1 MAEFG
6 GIEEVDWYT
15 PERMS
20 ELHAEL
26 KPGEEALFAIAGNV
40 AALGMYQEPQA
51 AVPGALVLTGIRL
64 LSHGHRRAG
73 LFGNKGAKPVFTKY
87 DLAWVENTARS
98 KSDARIVRLLFRTD
112 GGSPASKSGV
122 QVAVS
127 SEAVRDQALPY
138 FGDLLKPLVSAHRG
152 YQ

>member
-1 MAEFG
+1 MTEFG
-6 GIEEVDWYT
+6 DIEELDWYT
-15 PERMS
+15 PERTS

-26 KPGEEALFAIAGNV
+26 KAGEEALFAIAGNV
-40 AALGMYQEPQA
+40 AAMNMYQEPQA
-51 AVPGALVLTGIRL
+51 AVPGALVLTGNRL
-64 LSHGHRRAG
+64 LAHGHKRAG
-73 LFGNKGAKPVFTKY
+73 MFGGKGVKPVFTTY
-87 DLAWVENTARS
+87 DLAWIENTARS

-112 GGSPASKSGV
+112 GSAPSSKSGV

-138 FGDLLKPLVSAHRG
+138 FGDMLKPLVSAHRG